1 MRASVRDQGLLWKPP
16 VEISAEVRMDV
27 VPDAPTGHPNIMVE
41 TRSSGALP
49 LNTPGLP

>member
-16 VEISAEVRMDV
+16 AEISAGVRTDV
-27 VPDAPTGHPNIMVE
+27 VPDAPTGHSNIMVE

-49 LNTPGLP
+49 VNTPGLP